1 MPLDSDK
8 KNHTRVTPPYPVFS
22 NQKGRLRF
30 CLTALIAIFV
40 AEVILMIILSLLPPM
55 PIIVTALLDGLLLVV
70 IIFMLFWPQLK
81 KEMVFQNARF
91 TEAQETLHKSEERY
105 RALVESTE
113 DSIYLVNR
121 QYCYV
126 FINQN
131 HLARLGFSAEEFLNR
146 PYSDFHSEE
155 ETRKFEA
162 AVDEVFAT
170 GKSIQQ
176 EHNSVR
182 DGRYFL
188 RTLSPVGED
197 DGTVSAVSIISKQI
211 TERKEIEE
219 ELRKLSLTDE
229 LTGLYN
235 RRGFMTLA
243 SQQLKIANRL
253 KRELLLVSSDL
264 DDLKIIN
271 DTMGH
276 HEGDQALV
284 NVASIFMDTFRS
296 SDIIARI
303 GGDEFVVLQ
312 MKNPEDPLS
321 ISTKRLQENLVNH
334 NQQSTKPYDLSLSI
348 GSVIYKP
355 EQPKSLMQILAEA
368 DAKMYAQKK
377 IKNSKQG
384 NKQNKLRPNLQK
396 QS

>member
-1 MPLDSDK
+1 
-8 KNHTRVTPPYPVFS
+8 
-22 NQKGRLRF
+22 
-30 CLTALIAIFV
+30 
-40 AEVILMIILSLLPPM
+40 M

-81 KEMVFQNARF
+81 KEMVFQNTRF

-197 DGTVSAVSIISKQI
+197 DGSVSAVSIISKQI

-334 NQQSTKPYDLSLSI
+334 NQQSTKPYVLSLSI
-348 GSVIYKP
+348 GAVIYKP